1 MSETLYCFM
10 SDAELIQEILSG
22 NLTLFRQLLERHQA
36 QVFRTCIGFVH
47 QKEDADDLTQEVFI
61 QAYQSLAS
69 FKGDSEF
76 STWLYRVAV
85 NRALNYMR
93 ERKKKSIF
101 DRLDSFFTREVAT
114 QSIFDGVTED
124 NPEQQFILN
133 EEREMI
139 AQALDKLPE
148 KQRVAMVLSKYDD
161 MSQREIANV
170 LNTTEGA
177 VEALLQRAKTTLRK
191 ELSHLY
197 RRHKRQ

>member
-114 QSIFDGVTED
+114 QSIFDGVAED

>member
-1 MSETLYCFM
+1 M

-114 QSIFDGVTED
+114 QSIFDGVAED

>member
-1 MSETLYCFM
+1 MTDF
-10 SDAELIQEILSG
+10 ELIQEILSG

-76 STWLYRVAV
+76 STWLYRITV

-93 ERKKKSIF
+93 ERQKKSIF
-101 DRLDSFFTREVAT
+101 DRLDSFFTGEKAV
-114 QSIFDGVTED
+114 QSFSNGTTGE
-124 NPEQQFILN
+124 NPEQQLIHN

-139 AQALDKLPE
+139 TKALDKLPE
-148 KQRVAMVLSKYDD
+148 KQRMAIVLSKYDD

-197 RRHKRQ
+197 HRHKHQ

>member
-1 MSETLYCFM
+1 MTDS
-10 SDAELIQEILSG
+10 ELIQEILSG
-22 NLTLFRQLLERHQA
+22 NLALFRQLLERHQA

-47 QKEDADDLTQEVFI
+47 SKEDADDLTQEVFI

-76 STWLYRVAV
+76 STWLYRIAV
-85 NRALNYMR
+85 NRSLNHVR
-93 ERKKKSIF
+93 ERQKKSIF
-101 DRLDSFFTREVAT
+101 DRLDSFFTREKDVQFFSDSAM
-114 QSIFDGVTED
+114 EE
-124 NPEQQFILN
+124 NPEQQFIHN

-139 AQALDKLPE
+139 TKALDKLPE

-177 VEALLQRAKTTLRK
+177 VEALLQRAKITLRK
-191 ELSHLY
+191 DLAQLY
-197 RRHKRQ
+197 HRYKRQ

>member
-1 MSETLYCFM
+1 M

-61 QAYQSLAS
+61 QVYQSLAS

>member
-1 MSETLYCFM
+1 MTDS
-10 SDAELIQEILSG
+10 ELIQEILSG
-22 NLTLFRQLLERHQA
+22 NLSLFRQLLVRHQA

-47 QKEDADDLTQEVFI
+47 HKEDADDLTQEVFI

-76 STWLYRVAV
+76 STWLYRIAV

-93 ERKKKSIF
+93 ERQKKSIF
-101 DRLDSFFTREVAT
+101 DRLDSLFTGGKDVQFFSDSAAE
-114 QSIFDGVTED
+114 E
-124 NPEQQFILN
+124 NPEQQFIHN

-139 AQALDKLPE
+139 AKALDKLPE

-161 MSQREIANV
+161 MSQREIAHV

-197 RRHKRQ
+197 RRHKHQ

>member
-1 MSETLYCFM
+1 M

-114 QSIFDGVTED
+114 QSIFDGVAED

-133 EEREMI
+133 EEREII

>member
-101 DRLDSFFTREVAT
+101 DRLDSFFTREVAK